1 MYLSPLCDTPLLA
14 TKAIKGYW
22 SFFEA
27 FVFLSIKKSLN
38 FFSFHPSNSL
48 PPSFLNHHIPVS
60 FDIHLQYKFHF
71 HHQSSSPYQQQK
83 IELASELLQILESN
97 PDDKI
102 KKEALKYDWNFLYK
116 IDKEYATKIKPQD
129 SYRVNRAIE
138 LFLATNEI
146 PTRYFKANPPKP
158 IINNCQIYE
167 IDISRDILRERI
179 KKRTKKMFE
188 MGLIDEVAYLE
199 AKYKNR
205 SIAVLKAIGV
215 KEVLEYFDGGYN
227 KDELFEKIVINTARL
242 AKRQQT
248 FNKTQFL
255 NKISLPF
262 QKLKQKLATIHQ

>member
-1 MYLSPLCDTPLLA
+1 MGKWNFKNTTKNKKIIIVWGSSFYLKTLLTGISPMP
-14 TKAIKGYW
+14 
-22 SFFEA
+22 
-27 FVFLSIKKSLN
+27 
-38 FFSFHPSNSL
+38 
-48 PPSFLNHHIPVS
+48 
-60 FDIHLQYKFHF
+60 
-71 HHQSSSPYQQQK
+71 K
-83 IELASELLQILESN
+83 I
-97 PDDKI
+97 DDKI

-255 NKISLPF
+255 NKVSLPICELE
-262 QKLKQKLATIHQ
+262 KLFNV